1 MSADSQFGASGMM
14 SPGWAGTDADSL
26 VGDHAWITAALR
38 FEAALARCQARLGII
53 PESAAETIETVARS
67 LSVDAR
73 EMEHGVYATSNP
85 AIPLIQGLQR
95 AVDGRSPGTSDY
107 VHLGATSQDAA
118 DSASMLVCTRALTD
132 LRDTL
137 GHIRQRIAQ
146 LIEEHGDS
154 PMVGRTLSQHAV
166 PITFGAKA
174 ATWLNLVADA
184 EGEVRELVDAGL
196 PLALG
201 GASGT
206 LAAYGEY
213 ARQATGAS
221 FDPFRLV
228 DAVAAELGLA
238 SHYQPWHTARTPI
251 ARIAGALA
259 IVTGALG
266 KIAADIHVMCRTEV
280 GEVGEGLPEG
290 GGISSSM
297 PQKQNPVKTVLVSAA
312 ARQMPAHTLVLFQSM
327 ISEDERPAGA
337 WQAEWQPLSDAFR
350 LALGSSS
357 HMRELVR
364 DLRVDTARM
373 RGNLV
378 IGGASVLSERLNV
391 HLAPLVGRLKAKEL
405 LTELVSEGPPDPA
418 ELAPR
423 LRAALA
429 EHGADTAALDVEGLL
444 TVEDYVGA
452 SAEIA
457 RRALQRSTGAGQG
470 WTTP

>member
-1 MSADSQFGASGMM
+1 MNEDSPPSGLGASGMM
-14 SPGWAGTDADSL
+14 SPGWAGTDADQL
-26 VGDHAWITAALR
+26 VGDHAWIAAGLR
-38 FEAALARCQARLGII
+38 FQTALARCQARLGII
-53 PESAAETIETVARS
+53 PESAADTVEAVAGS
-67 LSVDAR
+67 LRVDTG
-73 EMEHGVYATSNP
+73 ELEHGVYTTSNP
-85 AIPLIQGLQR
+85 AIPLVQELQR
-95 AVDGRSPGTSDY
+95 AVDARSPGTSDY

-132 LRDTL
+132 LLSTL
-137 GHIRQRIAQ
+137 GHIRRQIAH

-154 PMVGRTLSQHAV
+154 PMIGRTLSQHAV
-166 PITFGAKA
+166 PMTFGVKA
-174 ATWLNLVADA
+174 ATWLNLVGDA
-184 EGEVRELVDAGL
+184 EREVRGLVDEGL
-196 PLALG
+196 PLSLA

-213 ARQATGAS
+213 ALQATGAE

-228 DAVAAELGLA
+228 DAVAAELGLNP
-238 SHYQPWHTARTPI
+238 HYQPWHTARTPI
-251 ARIAGALA
+251 ARMAGALA

-266 KIAADIHVMCRTEV
+266 KVAADVHVMSRTEV
-280 GEVGEGLPEG
+280 GEVAEGLPEG

-312 ARQMPAHTLVLFQSM
+312 ARQMPAYTLVLFQSM
-327 ISEDERPAGA
+327 VSEDERPAGA
-337 WQAEWQPLSDAFR
+337 WQAEWQPLREAFR

-357 HMRELVR
+357 HMLELVR

-373 RGNLV
+373 RVNLLS
-378 IGGASVLSERLNV
+378 GGASVLSERLNV
-391 HLAPLVGRLKAKEL
+391 RLAPLVGRLKAKQL
-405 LTELVSEGPPDPA
+405 LKELVSGGATDPA

-429 EHGADTAALDVEGLL
+429 EHGVDTAELDVEQLL

-457 RRALQRSTGAGQG
+457 RRALRRPAE
-470 WTTP
+470 